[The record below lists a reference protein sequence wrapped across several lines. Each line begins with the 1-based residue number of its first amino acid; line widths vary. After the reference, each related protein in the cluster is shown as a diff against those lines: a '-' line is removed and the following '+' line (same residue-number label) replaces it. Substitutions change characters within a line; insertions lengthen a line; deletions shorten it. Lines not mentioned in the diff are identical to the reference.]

1 MLMSNQTTRYAMQL
15 LAARADGQQ
24 IAALSASAPLSLA
37 AAYDISKCILE
48 HRVAAGEVMVGRK
61 LGLTNRAL
69 WAQAGV
75 AGEPISAPVW
85 GPMFDTTVRYAKGS
99 AGIQSLVG
107 ALQPRI
113 EPEIVFRL
121 GKTPSAGMSVEALA
135 GCIEWIAH
143 GLEIVVS
150 VYPDWV
156 CDAADAVAAF
166 GMHGTLIVGEPHV
179 LAAATRRNLSDV
191 LANAS
196 VSISCGDTLQ
206 GAGFGS
212 DVLESPVLALW
223 HLHQLLKTQP
233 QFAPLK
239 AGEIISTGTWTR
251 AYPIAPGQTWA
262 TAFSGIGVAGLT
274 LSLV

>member
-1 MLMSNQTTRYAMQL
+1 MLMSNQTTRTALQL

-24 IAALSASAPLSLA
+24 IAPLSASAPLSLA
-37 AAYDISKCILE
+37 AAYDISKCILD

-61 LGLTNRAL
+61 LGLTNRAM
-69 WAQAGV
+69 WAQAGA

-85 GPMFDTTVRYAKGS
+85 APMFDTTVRYARDS
-99 AGIQSLVG
+99 VGIQSLAG

-121 GKTPSAGMSVEALA
+121 GKTPSPDMSVEALA
-135 GCIEWIAH
+135 GCIEWMAH

-196 VSISCGDTLQ
+196 VSIACDDTLQ

-212 DVLESPVLALW
+212 DVLDSPVLALW

-233 QFAPLK
+233 QFAPLQ
-239 AGEIISTGTWTR
+239 AGEIISTGTWTK

-274 LSLV
+274 LLLV